1 MKLLLDFF
9 PIILFFVAF
18 KVWGI
23 YAATA
28 VAIVATVA
36 QIAYLRFK
44 HGKVEPMQ
52 WVSLGVIVLFG
63 GATLLTHNDS
73 FIKWLSQYDAT
84 LAATLH
90 EHNDSFIKWKPTV
103 LYWLMG
109 GALLVG
115 QLGFGKNLL
124 RSVMGAQLQLP
135 DAIWLKLNWAWTAF
149 FALMG
154 ALNLWV
160 AYHFDTDSWVNFKLF
175 GGMGLMVVFVIAQAI
190 YMSRYLP
197 QEEQTADSGG
207 KQP

>member
-1 MKLLLDFF
+1 MKLLIDFF
-9 PIILFFVAF
+9 PIILFFAAF

-36 QIAYLRFK
+36 QIAYLRMK

-63 GATLLTHNDS
+63 GATLL
-73 FIKWLSQYDAT
+73 A
-84 LAATLH
+84 
-90 EHNDSFIKWKPTV
+90 HNDSFIKWKPTV

-109 GALLVG
+109 GALLMG
-115 QLGFGKNLL
+115 QLLFRMNLL

-135 DAIWLKLNWAWTAF
+135 DAVWLRLNWAWTAF

-160 AYHFDTDSWVNFKLF
+160 AYNFSTDTWVNFKLF
-175 GGMGLMVVFVIAQAI
+175 GGMGLMVVFVIGQAI

-197 QEEQTADSGG
+197 QDDKDKTGNSTPAQQDQ
-207 KQP
+207 QP